1 MNKVGRPVLVGT
13 TSVEQSESLSEQLR
27 EAGIPHEVFLLV
39 SLTIVNPLVSI
50 QECCPWCS
58 VLTENFLL
66 IIDLSSSLVWN
77 YCISSFNTL
86 LCT

>member
-1 MNKVGRPVLVGT
+1 MIRSSPALKGFVDVVDAAL
-13 TSVEQSESLSEQLR
+13 LR
-27 EAGIPHEVFLLV
+27 IREKK
-39 SLTIVNPLVSI
+39 I

-66 IIDLSSSLVWN
+66 IIDLSSILVWN
-77 YCISSFNTL
+77 DYISSFNML